1 MRRVQQKLHLLWKWA
16 QGYLPVTCFLI
27 SIGQQQSPADPPLSR
42 VALKLHNR
50 AKERPSACGESSGAH
65 RQHITTSPRR
75 HLRWQTTQ
83 EGRLCYE
90 EPTRPGHHLFALLP
104 SGRKHGLIKTGA
116 NRQINSVYPLKQ
128 PGSWPFLSCLI
139 SPGLR
144 HNNPTPSERK
154 KKKSNNCLLQNAPK
168 IYMSVLY
175 CMCACTVTYSYMAL
189 CALAPQRS
197 TTSFSM
203 CVCVLVYFCAFST
216 SKAKGCQSCA
226 ILCCCF
232 LIRWQ

>member
-16 QGYLPVTCFLI
+16 QGYLPRHLLFNFHRSATE
-27 SIGQQQSPADPPLSR
+27 SPADPPLSR

-90 EPTRPGHHLFALLP
+90 EPTRPGHHLFASLP

-154 KKKSNNCLLQNAPK
+154 KKSNNSCKMPPRF
-168 IYMSVLY
+168 IWVY
-175 CMCACTVTYSYMAL
+175 CIV
-189 CALAPQRS
+189 CALALSPIS
-197 TTSFSM
+197 IWHCVHWHPKEALPHSV

>member
-1 MRRVQQKLHLLWKWA
+1 MRRVQQKLCLLWKWA
-16 QGYLPVTCFLI
+16 QGYLPRHLLFNFHRSATE
-27 SIGQQQSPADPPLSR
+27 SPADPPLSR

-154 KKKSNNCLLQNAPK
+154 KKRSNNCLLQNAPK

-175 CMCACTVTYSYMAL
+175 CMCACTVTYMAL

-197 TTSFSM
+197 TTSFS
-203 CVCVLVYFCAFST
+203 VCMRFSFF
-216 SKAKGCQSCA
+216 
-226 ILCCCF
+226 LC
-232 LIRWQ
+232 I